1 MKYVA
6 SVSFGKDSLAMLL
19 LLMDKKCSLDEVVF
33 YDTGME
39 FQSIYKI
46 RDKILHVLKE
56 KNIKYVEL
64 KPSNPFEYTM
74 FGKQVRH
81 RDGTTSKGYSWCG
94 GRCRWGTTEKN
105 RTITK
110 YLKNNYGND
119 YIEYIG
125 IASDE
130 TRRISYEKKHKS
142 YPLVKYNMT
151 EKDCLQ
157 YCHDKGFEWI
167 ENGIELYSILD
178 RVSCWCCANKNIK
191 ELKNYYKHLPA
202 YWDKLKD
209 FQKRTDRPFKN
220 NKVTVFDLEEKFK
233 KENIDD

>member
-1 MKYVA
+1 
-6 SVSFGKDSLAMLL
+6 
-19 LLMDKKCSLDEVVF
+19 
-33 YDTGME
+33 
-39 FQSIYKI
+39 
-46 RDKILHVLKE
+46 
-56 KNIKYVEL
+56 
-64 KPSNPFEYTM
+64 M
-74 FGKQVRH
+74 FFR
-81 RDGTTSKGYSWCG
+81 Y
-94 GRCRWGTTEKN
+94 
-105 RTITK
+105 
-110 YLKNNYGND
+110 
-119 YIEYIG
+119 
-125 IASDE
+125 
-130 TRRISYEKKHKS
+130 
-142 YPLVKYNMT
+142 
-151 EKDCLQ
+151 CLQ